1 MPSSRARIFIERVSA
16 RNLILSDSTPKN
28 KLIYQ
33 NTTVFS
39 VHQKL
44 HILKY
49 GRYMQLNRLVG
60 SYRLR
65 LDLN

>member
-1 MPSSRARIFIERVSA
+1 MPSSRAIIFIEMVSA
-16 RNLILSDSTPKN
+16 RNLILNDLALKN
-28 KLIYQ
+28 NLIYQ

-39 VHQKL
+39 FHQKL

-60 SYRLR
+60 SYR
-65 LDLN
+65 

>member
-16 RNLILSDSTPKN
+16 GNLILSDSTPKN

-33 NTTVFS
+33 NTTVF
-39 VHQKL
+39 
-44 HILKY
+44 KY

-60 SYRLR
+60 SYR
-65 LDLN
+65 